1 MIKRYLFCL
10 LLLTA
15 LPFSAI
21 QIKAIPAD
29 PRIRTNVQTGGDTLS
44 FRVIGDERAHIAIT
58 LDGYPL
64 IFNDITRSYEY
75 AKMQNGVLITT
86 GINAM
91 NAEKRPSVQTIML
104 QKIDAPSA
112 LRMSMSRNG
121 SPRKVFKRM
130 NDYPTIGFRRSLV
143 LLIEFSDK
151 SFSSISDPKDY
162 YTRMLNDNNFSDNGG
177 TGSAAQYYHENSHG
191 LFDVAYDVVGPI
203 KLSNT
208 YSYYGTPDDGCV
220 DALMEACT
228 IADKQ
233 GLVDFTKYDCNKDGV
248 VDNIFYFFA
257 GYGEADSGDK
267 STIWPNSWTLDEAG
281 KELKL
286 QGMKINGYACSNE
299 VRGDNKLDTV
309 PKPTGVGTFIHEFGH
324 VLGLPDLYST
334 TYNMYAYTPENW
346 DLMASGS
353 YNNDMCTP
361 PNLSA
366 YEKWSLGWEQPQE
379 LTLKADSVLRL
390 TKTIDGKSLMITGP
404 AANEYFFF
412 ENRQQCGWDSYVP
425 GHGMLIWHIDADS
438 VKFVQNNVNNDMNH
452 QCIDIVEASSVGK
465 HPYDTYPG
473 AQLVDHTDL
482 YDWNNGKLSQQ
493 AKYIEERDS
502 VITFVLDGVNVK
514 VGDVEG
520 LSSTNVTDSS
530 FILKWNKTNNVSKYI
545 VNISYKD
552 GYGKTVSQLK
562 DFATTKN
569 EIDVTGL
576 NDDTEYSASVYGQIG
591 DSKSP
596 VVSLNVKTDEMYF
609 NKRVPTVLA
618 ASDITSTGFTANW
631 KPLKNAKSYA
641 ITMNSIAYSENIS
654 DNTCDFSNVD
664 SRMPESWQS
673 SSSSFTAVKGYYGNA
688 APSLRLSNDGDYL
701 IIGYPESLIY
711 NLKFWYRSA
720 KSTGRLYIDKNV
732 GGTWEKVDSITAPST
747 VGTTVSYAFDGCAQ
761 VRIRYARVSG
771 YVAIDDIVTSVKS
784 IVRTPV
790 NGFDNYNVGNVTSY
804 TFTNL
809 KPESNYG
816 YMVMASDGSL
826 WSKISDEML
835 VTTLSASGITDVN
848 SNDVNV
854 SAAHHGV
861 QIDNNGTK
869 TCIFYIFNSNGM
881 EVSKSAL
888 AAGEHICQRL
898 NEGIYV
904 VKIDNKVLKLIVR

>member
-309 PKPTGVGTFIHEFGH
+309 
-324 VLGLPDLYST
+324 
-334 TYNMYAYTPENW
+334 
-346 DLMASGS
+346 
-353 YNNDMCTP
+353 
-361 PNLSA
+361 
-366 YEKWSLGWEQPQE
+366 
-379 LTLKADSVLRL
+379 
-390 TKTIDGKSLMITGP
+390 
-404 AANEYFFF
+404 
-412 ENRQQCGWDSYVP
+412 
-425 GHGMLIWHIDADS
+425 
-438 VKFVQNNVNNDMNH
+438 
-452 QCIDIVEASSVGK
+452 
-465 HPYDTYPG
+465 
-473 AQLVDHTDL
+473 
-482 YDWNNGKLSQQ
+482 
-493 AKYIEERDS
+493 
-502 VITFVLDGVNVK
+502 
-514 VGDVEG
+514 
-520 LSSTNVTDSS
+520 
-530 FILKWNKTNNVSKYI
+530 
-545 VNISYKD
+545 
-552 GYGKTVSQLK
+552 
-562 DFATTKN
+562 
-569 EIDVTGL
+569 
-576 NDDTEYSASVYGQIG
+576 
-591 DSKSP
+591 
-596 VVSLNVKTDEMYF
+596 
-609 NKRVPTVLA
+609 
-618 ASDITSTGFTANW
+618 
-631 KPLKNAKSYA
+631 
-641 ITMNSIAYSENIS
+641 
-654 DNTCDFSNVD
+654 
-664 SRMPESWQS
+664 
-673 SSSSFTAVKGYYGNA
+673 
-688 APSLRLSNDGDYL
+688 
-701 IIGYPESLIY
+701 
-711 NLKFWYRSA
+711 
-720 KSTGRLYIDKNV
+720 
-732 GGTWEKVDSITAPST
+732 
-747 VGTTVSYAFDGCAQ
+747 CA
-761 VRIRYARVSG
+761 
-771 YVAIDDIVTSVKS
+771 
-784 IVRTPV
+784 
-790 NGFDNYNVGNVTSY
+790 
-804 TFTNL
+804 
-809 KPESNYG
+809 
-816 YMVMASDGSL
+816 
-826 WSKISDEML
+826 
-835 VTTLSASGITDVN
+835 
-848 SNDVNV
+848 
-854 SAAHHGV
+854 
-861 QIDNNGTK
+861 DNNAT
-869 TCIFYIFNSNGM
+869 
-881 EVSKSAL
+881 E
-888 AAGEHICQRL
+888 
-898 NEGIYV
+898 
-904 VKIDNKVLKLIVR
+904 D